1 MKNEKKNIY
10 NVFEQHDGHIPY
22 EQFYVQMQKLNE

>member
-1 MKNEKKNIY
+1 MEKIIY

-22 EQFYVQMQKLNE
+22 EQFCVQMKKINE